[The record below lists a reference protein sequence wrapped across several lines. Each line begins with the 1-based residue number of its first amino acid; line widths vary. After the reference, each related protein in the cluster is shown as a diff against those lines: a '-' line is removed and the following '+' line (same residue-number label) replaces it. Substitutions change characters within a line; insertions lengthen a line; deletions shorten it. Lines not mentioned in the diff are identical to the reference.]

1 MKHFRICQ
9 QKIRYFKDDRGGFLL
24 ESKAIA
30 NRNET
35 EVKAE
40 YLDIPLYGE
49 RVISGDENADCFY
62 ITRTA

>member
-1 MKHFRICQ
+1 MKHFRVCEQ
-9 QKIRYFKDDRGGFLL
+9 TIRCFKGGGFLL

-30 NRNET
+30 NRDET
-35 EVKAE
+35 QVKAE

-49 RVISGDENADCFY
+49 RVISGDQDANCFY

>member
-9 QKIRYFKDDRGGFLL
+9 QTIRYFKDNKGGFLL

-30 NRNET
+30 NRDET
-35 EVKAE
+35 QVKTE
-40 YLDIPLYGE
+40 YLDIPLYEE
-49 RVISGDENADCFY
+49 RVISGDQDANCFY